1 MTPYIGMPVS
11 VFGGL
16 DNGQFEH
23 AAIVTFVHRNH
34 VSTMQGQV
42 GLVNIR
48 VFLDGSP
55 NDRVLRMVPLMETRE
70 RAVNIH
76 TYGVSHAAFLP
87 EVDEAGSA
95 PVDVTGDD
103 GLPPMPAMATFPAYM
118 TEGGVVVQ

>member
-1 MTPYIGMPVS
+1 MTLHIGQLVS

-42 GLVNIR
+42 GLVNVR
-48 VFLDGSP
+48 VFLDGAP
-55 NDRVLRMVPLMETRE
+55 NDRVLRMLPLMDSRE
-70 RAVNIH
+70 RAVSIH

-87 EVDEAGSA
+87 EGGDETFA
-95 PVDVTGDD
+95 PVNVTGDD
-103 GLPPMPAMATFPAYM
+103 GLPPMAAMASFPPYM
-118 TEGGVVVQ
+118 MEGVTLQ